1 MKTMRRILSLLM
13 VLAMAIGL
21 SAPVF
26 ADPADVQTVNVN
38 TGAGSITIENA
49 QKDETYK
56 IYHLF
61 DATYSDDGT
70 TKNVIY
76 KIRNFDTMTA
86 EQKAAAIAV
95 FDDATAVPGKWFEC
109 NANGE
114 ISARAGFT
122 DSVLKT
128 AGTTTDSVAGE
139 FRAWAESYSN
149 GTLLNGPDGTKAT
162 ETTLKFDK
170 LAYGYYMITSTLENS
185 NITPPTNYITVNSNL
200 PDVKVIDK
208 NQGPNWDNGDDRP
221 GKIIIDDQ
229 VHCGKEEHTHTSDCG
244 DGPDFNCGKEEHTH
258 TPAGGKCYQTQVNE
272 ANLDEPIHFDIGVD
286 ATNFNGEAKIWKYVI
301 TDKIAAGMSY
311 VYDATHPFEVKV
323 GDTTVAPYDATSNP
337 NGYTITWYTA
347 DPHGTPAGTVVTPA
361 TDADKTASLK
371 TAQFFRIE
379 LPWTSPVGPFCAEGC
394 TTEHTHNWLGDAVH
408 LYPSAAE
415 IHVNYY
421 GKLDSEKADKVN
433 YETANEN
440 TAKFTWYEDHQEPTP
455 DGKDPEPKHPEKKTE
470 TYVTE
475 LKIFKYKGAQKTA
488 LQGAEFTLTREGE
501 SFPIFTTGVQYV
513 PYNAEAQDS
522 AAGVANPIHKYERDS
537 SSTIK
542 AYYELLS
549 GGYTDKAPTDAD
561 SKPELYMDGTG
572 ATKFMKDTFTEIKKN
587 DSTAQTT
594 VSAFVD
600 ANGYIV
606 FKGLGE
612 GNYKIE
618 ETVVP
623 EGFNKA
629 ADVVFT
635 VKFKTAEKTWT
646 TVINE
651 GDTELFNG
659 TEKELYVEIENK
671 TGSEL
676 PETGGI
682 GTTLFYLFGAVMT
695 VGAGVVLVTRRRMKS
710 VNA

>member
-1 MKTMRRILSLLM
+1 MKKFLSILLAAVLVLSLG
-13 VLAMAIGL
+13 ATA
-21 SAPVF
+21 F
-26 ADPADVQTVNVN
+26 AATQTETIN
-38 TGAGSITIENA
+38 TGAGSITVENA

-56 IYHLF
+56 LYHLF
-61 DATYSDDGT
+61 DATYSEDAT
-70 TKNVIY
+70 TGKQNVIY
-76 KIRNFDTMTA
+76 KIRNFDNMTA
-86 EQKAAAIAV
+86 EQKAEAIAV
-95 FDDATAVPGKWFEC
+95 FADATTVPGKWFEC
-109 NANGE
+109 SANGE
-114 ISARAGFT
+114 ISARSDFDGIKLRA
-122 DSVLKT
+122 

-139 FRAWAESYSN
+139 FRAWAESY
-149 GTLLNGPDGTKAT
+149 GALLKTVKAT

-221 GKIIIDDQ
+221 GKVIIDDQ
-229 VHCGKEEHTHTSDCG
+229 LHCGKDEHTHDETCGPEDARTCGKDEHTHTA
-244 DGPDFNCGKEEHTH
+244 
-258 TPAGGKCYQTQVNE
+258 AGGKCYQTQVNE

-286 ATNFNGEAKIWKYVI
+286 STNYNGEAKIWKYVI

-311 VYDATHPFEVKV
+311 VVDGTHPFEVKV
-323 GDTTVAPYDATSNP
+323 GNTTVLPYDATNNP

-347 DPHGTPAGTVVTPA
+347 DPHGTPAGTEVTPA
-361 TDADKTASLK
+361 TAADKTASLK

-379 LPWTSPVGPFCAEGC
+379 LPWTSPVGPFCDEGC
-394 TTEHTHNWLGDAVH
+394 TTEHTHNWLKDAVH

-440 TAKFTWYEDHQEPTP
+440 TAKFTWYEDHDKPTP
-455 DGKDPEPKHPEKKTE
+455 DGKDPEPEHPEKKTE

-475 LKIFKYKGAQKTA
+475 LKLYKYVKDGETKNP

-513 PYNAEAQDS
+513 PYDAAAQDS
-522 AAGVANPIHKYERDS
+522 AGTATNPIHNYERDGS
-537 SSTIK
+537 NAIK
-542 AYYELLS
+542 AYYELKS

-561 SKPELYMDGTG
+561 SKPELYVDGTG
-572 ATKFMKDTFTEIKKN
+572 NTKFMKDTFTEIKKN

-600 ANGYIV
+600 ANGHIV

-629 ADVVFT
+629 ADITFT

-646 TVINE
+646 TKINE
-651 GDTELFNG
+651 NDAELFDG
-659 TEKELYVEIENK
+659 TEKELYVEVENK
-671 TGSEL
+671 SGSEL

-682 GTTLFYLFGAVMT
+682 GTTIFYVVGAILFL
-695 VGAGVVLVTRRRMKS
+695 GAGVVLVTRRK
-710 VNA
+710 VTE

>member
-1 MKTMRRILSLLM
+1 MKKFLSILLAAVLVLSL
-13 VLAMAIGL
+13 
-21 SAPVF
+21 SATAF
-26 ADPADVQTVNVN
+26 AATQTVNVN
-38 TGAGSITIENA
+38 TGAGSITMENA

-56 IYHLF
+56 LYHLF
-61 DATYSDDGT
+61 DATYSEDAITG
-70 TKNVIY
+70 KQNVIY

-86 EQKAAAIAV
+86 EQKAAAVAV
-95 FDDATAVPGKWFEC
+95 FADETTVPGKWFSATE
-109 NANGE
+109 NGE
-114 ISARAGFT
+114 VSARDGFT
-122 DSVLKT
+122 NSVLKT

-139 FRAWAESYSN
+139 FRTWAETY
-149 GTLLNGPDGTKAT
+149 GELLQTVTAT

-185 NITPPTNYITVNSNL
+185 NLTPPTNYITVNSNL

-221 GKIIIDDQ
+221 GKVVIDDQ
-229 VHCGKEEHTHTSDCG
+229 LHCGKEEHTHTA
-244 DGPDFNCGKEEHTH
+244 
-258 TPAGGKCYQTQVNE
+258 AGGKCYQTQVNE
-272 ANLDEPIHFDIGVD
+272 SNLDEPIHFDIGVD
-286 ATNFNGEAKIWKYVI
+286 ATNYNGEAKIWKYVV

-311 VYDATHPFEVKV
+311 VVDGTHPFEVKV
-323 GDTTVAPYDATSNP
+323 GDTTVLPYDATTNP

-347 DPHGTPAGTVVTPA
+347 DPFGTPAGTVVTPA
-361 TDADKTASLK
+361 AAADKTASLK

-379 LPWTSPVGPFCAEGC
+379 LPWTSPVGPFCNEGC
-394 TTEHTHNWLGDAVH
+394 TTEHTHNWLKDAVH

-440 TAKFTWYEDHQEPTP
+440 TAKFTWYEDHDKPTP

-475 LKIFKYKGAQKTA
+475 LKLFKYQGAEKTA

-513 PYNAEAQDS
+513 PYNASATDSEAT
-522 AAGVANPIHKYERDS
+522 ATNPIHKYERDS
-537 SSTIK
+537 SNAIK
-542 AYYELLS
+542 AYYELKS
-549 GGYTDKAPTDAD
+549 GGYTDKAPTDTD
-561 SKPELYMDGTG
+561 SKPELYVDGTG
-572 ATKFMKDTFTEIKKN
+572 NTKFMKDTFTEIQKN

-629 ADVVFT
+629 ADIVFT
-635 VKFKTAEKTWT
+635 VKFDPENKTWT
-646 TVINE
+646 TVINQ
-651 GDTELFNG
+651 GDQELFDG

-671 TGSEL
+671 AGSEL

-682 GTTLFYLFGAVMT
+682 GTTIFYVVGAILFL
-695 VGAGVVLVTRRRMKS
+695 GAGVVLVTRRKITE
-710 VNA
+710 